1 MPIKNSVFSLIMS
14 DITVSQ
20 SPLSA
25 LFEPALLKEG
35 LLCCVLINT
44 VYGAISTRF
53 RPCSLAL

>member
-1 MPIKNSVFSLIMS
+1 MS
-14 DITVSQ
+14 DIVVSH

-25 LFEPALLKEG
+25 LFETALLKEG
-35 LLCCVLINT
+35 LYMLCLINT